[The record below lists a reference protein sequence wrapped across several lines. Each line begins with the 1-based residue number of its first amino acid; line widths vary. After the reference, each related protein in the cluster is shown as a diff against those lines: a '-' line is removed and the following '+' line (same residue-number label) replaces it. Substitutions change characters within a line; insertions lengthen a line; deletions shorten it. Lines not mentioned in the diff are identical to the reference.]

1 MDSFRT
7 ADEASGRSSLQSKET
22 LPLGVRV
29 LTRIAGRDRIT
40 PQQSAS
46 DLVSRFLDATG
57 SLSAPDVAAL
67 ANVSEATIA
76 RWRRGGVSQLRRR
89 TRERLQAVL
98 LR

>member
-1 MDSFRT
+1 MAPSRT
-7 ADEASGRSSLQSKET
+7 ADAASERFSSQGNDTLQ
-22 LPLGVRV
+22 LGVRV

-40 PQQSAS
+40 PQQSAA

-57 SLSAPDVAAL
+57 SLPAPDVAAL